1 MESSEEEA
9 DPNESGSDLDTED
22 FSFLERKR
30 CLGERFLGL
39 MNFIGIEMENE
50 RMDGIE
56 KKERGGIRR
65 RREGELCCEGK
76 VRGR

>member
-9 DPNESGSDLDTED
+9 DPKESGSDRDTDD

-39 MNFIGIEMENE
+39 MNFIGIEMESEYN
-50 RMDGIE
+50 GWN
-56 KKERGGIRR
+56 
-65 RREGELCCEGK
+65 
-76 VRGR
+76 